1 MKHDLISIGGATE
14 DITFYTREGI
24 LLDNKKDVLR
34 QKLICFEYGAK
45 IKVDKA
51 HFTFGG
57 GAANV
62 AVSASRLG
70 LKSAAMVSL
79 GNDDRG
85 KRIKENFKKEGVD
98 TSLAQ
103 FTKKKETGFSFLITG
118 QENEHVV
125 FSNRAANDELRIPST
140 RDDEL
145 IILDKTKWVY
155 ITSLS
160 GEWQDVLSKVFKLSG
175 PKIAWN
181 PGHRQLMEG
190 YKTLEK
196 YLKKTEVLIVNKDEA
211 IELVKSCKDFTAKDS
226 AFFND
231 MGNLLYAISSWG
243 SKIVVITNGK
253 HGASV
258 RAGNKNYY
266 QKILKEKKRV
276 NTAGVGDAFGSSF
289 IAGLEIYNS
298 DIKKAMFLGVKNTA
312 SVVGHYGAQTGLLRK
327 KDLPE

>member
-24 LLDNKKDVLR
+24 LLDNRKDVLR

-45 IKVDKA
+45 IKVDKSRA
-51 HFTFGG
+51 TFGG

-70 LKSAAMVSL
+70 LKAAAMVSL
-79 GNDDRG
+79 GNDERG

-103 FTKKKETGFSFLITG
+103 FTEKKETGFSFLITG

-125 FSNRAANDELRIPST
+125 FSNRAANDELRIT
-140 RDDEL
+140 NDALR
-145 IILDKTKWVY
+145 ILDQAKWVY

-160 GEWQDVLSKVFKLSG
+160 GNWKDVLNKVFKLSE

-190 YKTLEK
+190 HKALEK

-211 IELVKSCKDFTAKDS
+211 IELVKSCKDFSAKNS

-243 SKIVVITNGK
+243 SRIVVITNGK

-258 RAGNKNYY
+258 RTGDKNYY

-289 IAGLEIYNS
+289 VAGLKIYNS